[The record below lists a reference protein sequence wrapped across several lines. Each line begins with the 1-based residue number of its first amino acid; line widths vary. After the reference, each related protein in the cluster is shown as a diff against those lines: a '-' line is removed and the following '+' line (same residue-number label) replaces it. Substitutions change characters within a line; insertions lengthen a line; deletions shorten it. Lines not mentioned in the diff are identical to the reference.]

1 MKMMK
6 WSVLAVAVAA
16 AGTQLAVASQQD
28 EATGFIEGSKLNLNT
43 RLFYFGDEFKNKS
56 QRKASGIDNKYADEL
71 GLGFITEFQ
80 SGFTQG
86 TVGVGVDAWGLAAYK
101 LDSGKGR
108 HSDVGG
114 RSAFFSDKN
123 SGNAKDSLGQA
134 GGAVKARI
142 SNTTAK
148 YGSFIDIDTPVFSMD
163 DSRLLPESATGFFVT
178 SEEVEGLVLNAGHF
192 TALSE
197 MQTTRRDSYELDKLD
212 MIGGTYNILENL
224 DVSYYFSRA
233 EFDDVKTAKKH
244 YLGANYGIDLGNDQ
258 ALDFNFNYY
267 RTKFNNKT
275 GIDNEK
281 NNAWSLQGAYT
292 IDAHKFTLAY
302 QRMGGDTGYMY
313 GYDGGGS
320 IYLAND
326 IQINSFIENKERSW
340 KARYDLDMGKL
351 VGVNGLSFAAMYVR
365 GSNIH
370 GTDGTKSFSNGK
382 NWERDLEVAYTFQE
396 GAAKDLNI
404 RLRQATYRANTK
416 GYAATG
422 LKDMNEVRLIVN
434 YPLSIL

>member
-16 AGTQLAVASQQD
+16 ASTQAVASQQD
-28 EATGFIEGSKLNLNT
+28 EATGFIEGSKLDLNT
-43 RLFYFGDEFKNKS
+43 RLFYFGDEFTNKK
-56 QRKASGIDNKYADEL
+56 QRKAQGVENKYADEL
-71 GLGFITEFQ
+71 GLGFRAEYK

-86 TVGVGVDAWGLAAYK
+86 TVGFGIDAWGLSAVR
-101 LDSGKGR
+101 LDSGRGR
-108 HSDVGG
+108 HEDLSD
-114 RSAFFSDKN
+114 RTAFFQER
-123 SGNAKDSLGQA
+123 GNGKVRNTYGQA

-148 YGSFIDIDTPVFSMD
+148 YGSFVDIDTPVFSMD

-178 SEEVEGLVLNAGHF
+178 SEEIENLTLNLGHF

-197 MQTTRRDSYELDKLD
+197 FTETDRDSFGLDKLD
-212 MIGGTYNILENL
+212 MLGGTYNVLENL
-224 DVSYYFSRA
+224 DVSYYYSRA
-233 EFDDVKTAKKH
+233 KFNQAVLDNAKKH
-244 YLGANYGIDLGNDQ
+244 YLGANYGLDLGNDQ
-258 ALDFNFNYY
+258 ALDFGLNYY
-267 RTKFNNKT
+267 RTKLNGKS
-275 GIDNEK
+275 GQGHAK
-281 NNAWSLQGAYT
+281 NNAWSLQGAYS

-302 QRMGGDTGYMY
+302 QRMGGDTGYIY

-326 IQINSFIENKERSW
+326 IQINSFIQNKERSW

-351 VGVNGLSFAAMYVR
+351 AGINGLSFAAMYVR

-370 GTDGTKSFSNGK
+370 NAHTSNGK

-396 GAAKDLNI
+396 GPAKDLNI
-404 RLRQATYRANTK
+404 RLRQASYRASN
-416 GYAATG
+416 GAAASTG